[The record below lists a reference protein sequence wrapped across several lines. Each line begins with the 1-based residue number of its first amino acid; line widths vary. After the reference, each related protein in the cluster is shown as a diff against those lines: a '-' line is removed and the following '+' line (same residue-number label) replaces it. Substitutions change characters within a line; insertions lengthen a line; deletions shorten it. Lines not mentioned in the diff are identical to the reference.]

1 MNLYDLSKVV
11 GMGSRLHVPFEEDI
25 IIFLTLSSVAGLKQN
40 RGQLTSLGSMLGT
53 LSGTDGKFDRI
64 VSIFCQNIEQMI

>member
-1 MNLYDLSKVV
+1 MQSDPLSVLVLSKVV

-25 IIFLTLSSVAGLKQN
+25 LIFLTSSCVAGIKQDK
-40 RGQLTSLGSMLGT
+40 GQLTSLGSMLGT

-64 VSIFCQNIEQMI
+64 IS